1 MVKVGG
7 SSEIL
12 ASFIDFFETSFRQSV
27 KILEGVFLWLA
38 WPTHVSSLPWTSSK
52 NLSLSCR
59 SLIPVDIK
67 MIAVI

>member
-27 KILEGVFLWLA
+27 KILEGVFFGKPGLRMFRLC
-38 WPTHVSSLPWTSSK
+38 PGPHLKT
-52 NLSLSCR
+52 
-59 SLIPVDIK
+59 
-67 MIAVI
+67 

>member
-27 KILEGVFLWLA
+27 DILEGVFLW
-38 WPTHVSSLPWTSSK
+38 
-52 NLSLSCR
+52 
-59 SLIPVDIK
+59 
-67 MIAVI
+67 